1 MDLRNILKG
10 DAEDIHKTESYSQ
23 RWSENESTTCTCQA
37 GREPWRGA
45 RRQELLQ
52 AVWVFQRRGIRKSHL
67 PSVSPR
73 TLQEGLLQ
81 EGLLELVINCFLL
94 KGVVNSHLPSNFDR
108 ISWEWR
114 AKGFYNLKFALL
126 QRGHEKMFFSP
137 SVEMPRIHLQRT
149 LHGMP
154 EAGGSQSPGGGAER
168 A

>member
-1 MDLRNILKG
+1 MQRTFTRPRVTPKDDQRMNQQPARARQAGSHGEEQEGK
-10 DAEDIHKTESYSQ
+10 SYSK
-23 RWSENESTTCTCQA
+23 RSGFSKE
-37 GREPWRGA
+37 GA
-45 RRQELLQ
+45 SGNPISLLS
-52 AVWVFQRRGIRKSHL
+52 APEHWC
-67 PSVSPR
+67 SVD
-73 TLQEGLLQ
+73 LLQ

-168 A
+168 ALLPVSGAC